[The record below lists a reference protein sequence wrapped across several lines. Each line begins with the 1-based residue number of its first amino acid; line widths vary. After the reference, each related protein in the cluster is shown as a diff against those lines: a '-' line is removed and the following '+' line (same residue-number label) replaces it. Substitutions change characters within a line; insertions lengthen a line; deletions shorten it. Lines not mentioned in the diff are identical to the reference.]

1 MAAVPRDYDKL
12 SPKKARGPGFK
23 SQRAHYI
30 KMLLGLIGKPSC
42 GKSTF
47 FKAATLSD
55 VLIAAYP
62 FATIEPNHG
71 IGYVRVD
78 ALCKELNVKCNPRTG
93 FCTGETRFVP
103 VELMDVAGLVEG
115 ASEGKG
121 LGNKFL
127 DDLRQADMFIQIV
140 DASGTTD
147 AEGREGSGDP
157 VQDVKML
164 ENELNKWYSA
174 IFKKVWDKLS
184 RTIQATKQNF
194 ATAVAKQFSGLRV
207 TEDDVKHIL
216 IKLKLDPNKPT
227 TWSDQD
233 LANFTETLRHST
245 KPMLIAANKIDKI
258 GAKENLKKLKEE
270 FPNIQIIPCSSD
282 AELSL
287 RQAKEH
293 GLIEYVQ
300 GESSFNINEDKI
312 NEKQKAA
319 LQSIQKN
326 VLDVYGSTGVQEVL
340 DKSVFDLLKY
350 VAIFPAGSKLS
361 DSKGN
366 ILPDCFLL
374 PGGSTALDFAYSLHT
389 DIGDKFVKA
398 IDVRTK
404 QPVGKDHALK
414 HRDGIEIMT
423 S

>member
-1 MAAVPRDYDKL
+1 
-12 SPKKARGPGFK
+12 
-23 SQRAHYI
+23 
-30 KMLLGLIGKPSC
+30 MLLGLVGKPSC

-47 FKAATLSD
+47 FKAATLAD
-55 VLIAAYP
+55 VLIASYP
-62 FATIEPNHG
+62 FATITPNHG
-71 IGYVRVD
+71 MGYVKVN
-78 ALCKELNVKCNPRTG
+78 ALCKELGVKCNPRTG

-103 VELMDVAGLVEG
+103 VELMDVAGLVAG

-127 DDLRQADMFIQIV
+127 DELRQADMFIQIV

-147 AEGREGSGDP
+147 IEGREGIGNP
-157 VQDVKML
+157 MEDVKML
-164 ENELNKWYSA
+164 ENELNKWYEG

-184 RTIQATKQNF
+184 RTIQSTKQNF
-194 ATAVAKQFSGLRV
+194 PEAVAKQFSGLRV
-207 TEDDVKHIL
+207 SEDDVKEVL
-216 IKLKLDPNKPT
+216 IKLKLNSEQPT
-227 TWSDQD
+227 SWSEKD
-233 LANFTETLRHST
+233 LTNFTKTLRHLT
-245 KPMLIAANKIDKI
+245 KPMLIAANKIDKL
-258 GAKENLKKLKEE
+258 GAKENLEKLKQE
-270 FPNIQIIPCSSD
+270 FPEILIIPCSSD
-282 AELSL
+282 SELAL
-287 RQAKEH
+287 REASNNE
-293 GLIEYVQ
+293 LIEYIQ
-300 GESSFNINEDKI
+300 GDSTFTINEDKV
-312 NEKQKAA
+312 NTKQKAA
-319 LQSIQKN
+319 LELIQKN

-340 DKSVFDLLKY
+340 DKAVFDLLKY
-350 VAIFPAGSKLS
+350 IAIFPAGSKLS

-374 PGGSTALDFAYSLHT
+374 PKCSTALDFAYHLHT